1 VAEIKA
7 KLTETDIRKQLVYYL
22 RLKGWFVYHCLAG
35 LGSYPGLSDLV
46 ATRGGRTVHVEVK
59 RPGTGK
65 QSDNQIEFEA
75 DLTAAG
81 GEYLLARGIEDLE
94 EAGM

>member
-1 VAEIKA
+1 MNKCKA
-7 KLTETDIRKQLVYYL
+7 NLTETDIRKQLVYYL

-35 LGSYPGLSDLV
+35 LGGYPGLSDLV
-46 ATRGGRTVHVEVK
+46 AVKGGRIVHVEVK

-65 QSDNQIEFEA
+65 QSANQIQFEA